1 MSQSR
6 TTGHET
12 SATTERNLHWLFAD
26 PRCRTTLD
34 VIEDLHPPIDLDA
47 LAEHVI
53 RVEPDLA
60 ADDEGAIE
68 DVSLALHH
76 SHLPKMDRLGIIE
89 YDPEANRIEARTC

>member
-6 TTGHET
+6 TTGNE
-12 SATTERNLHWLFAD
+12 SPATTERNLHWLFAD

-47 LAEHVI
+47 LAERVTQ
-53 RVEPDLA
+53 VEPDLA
-60 ADDEGAIE
+60 SNDEGAIE

-76 SHLPKMDRLGIIE
+76 SHLPKMDRLGIVE
-89 YDPEANRIEARTC
+89 YDPETNRIEARTY